1 MGGWLGSAWRWCPV
15 EGRDTLDIY
24 FLFIFLV
31 SIVYV
36 HWLWIYSQLGLPL
49 KSTSLLSRNLLLQY
63 YNGGSKGYGVMCDCS
78 RYLLAA
84 DFLLQH
90 PNRESRYALAIMYV

>member
-36 HWLWIYSQLGLPL
+36 HWLWIYS
-49 KSTSLLSRNLLLQY
+49 
-63 YNGGSKGYGVMCDCS
+63 
-78 RYLLAA
+78 
-84 DFLLQH
+84 
-90 PNRESRYALAIMYV
+90 